1 MPRYRVVNS
10 PTWLKSGLHP
20 DLHQVGEEVDY
31 EGWPGSSL
39 EPLDD
44 VAKRVKEHYAANRR
58 NRKLP
63 RMPDLAQF
71 AEPAAE
77 EEPRL
82 KRRVKDDTD
91 G

>member
-1 MPRYRVVNS
+1 MPRYRVINS
-10 PTWLKSGLHP
+10 PTYLKSGGHHP
-20 DLHQVGEEVDY
+20 DLHQVGAEVEY
-31 EGWPGSSL
+31 AGWPGSSL

-44 VAKRVKEHYAANRR
+44 TAKRVKDYFDAHRR

-71 AEPAAE
+71 AETVAV
-77 EEPRL
+77 EEPRR
-82 KRRVKDDTD
+82 RRVKDETD